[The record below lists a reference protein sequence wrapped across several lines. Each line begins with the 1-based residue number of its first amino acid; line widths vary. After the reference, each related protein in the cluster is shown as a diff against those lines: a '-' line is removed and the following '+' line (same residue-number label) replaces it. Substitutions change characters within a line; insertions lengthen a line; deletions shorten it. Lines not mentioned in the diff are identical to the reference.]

1 MKRRS
6 ILSLLSSPSSAP
18 KKQKINDP
26 LFVLFQSF
34 THFID
39 VDSLFVFDH
48 LPYGFEPI
56 HNYAFI
62 FSKLAQTCR
71 TARKLFRPY
80 TILLKQVSLK
90 FELCL
95 ECIQRM
101 NFDWPGTG
109 ILYLQTFKYVPLST
123 EYNFRNLSLV
133 NQRGKKPFQVYEHVK
148 NIKGAIVG
156 SLPTN
161 Y

>member
-1 MKRRS
+1 MKRKS
-6 ILSLLSSPSSAP
+6 SSLLSVP
-18 KKQKINDP
+18 KKQKIDDP

-39 VDSLFVFDH
+39 VDSLLVFDH
-48 LPYGFEPI
+48 LYYGFEPV
-56 HNYAFI
+56 HKYGFI

-71 TARKLFRPY
+71 TARKIFRPY

-95 ECIQRM
+95 ECIRRM
-101 NFDWPGTG
+101 VFDYPDTG
-109 ILYLQTFKYVPLST
+109 ILYLQTYKYTPLST
-123 EYNFRNLSLV
+123 EYNFRKLSLV
-133 NQRGKKPFQVYEHVK
+133 NQRGKKPFQVYEHIR